1 MSLYEGIKDVAKVVQ
16 QADNVDL
23 YLKLLDLSK
32 QALDLQA
39 EVLQLHEE
47 NAQLKK
53 RKELEKVVVR
63 HKEPVVTRSDDTI
76 QLYYCAHCWDNEGRL
91 FQVSCSENG
100 TFICP
105 HCNASGVYDH
115 KKEEAYKHEI
125 DDLQY

>member
-1 MSLYEGIKDVAKVVQ
+1 MFNYRKLTGTLLKPRGTSSGIRWCERGEKDVAKVVQ

-23 YLKLLDLSK
+23 YLKLIDLSK

-91 FQVSCSENG
+91 FQVS
-100 TFICP
+100 
-105 HCNASGVYDH
+105 
-115 KKEEAYKHEI
+115 
-125 DDLQY
+125 